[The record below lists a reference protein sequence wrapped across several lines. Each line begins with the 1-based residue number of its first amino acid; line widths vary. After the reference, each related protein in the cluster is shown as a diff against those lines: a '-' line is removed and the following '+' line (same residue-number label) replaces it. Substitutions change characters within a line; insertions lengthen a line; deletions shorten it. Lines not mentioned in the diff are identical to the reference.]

1 MRIDRTIPPIL
12 VVALLSLCSAAAL
25 ARYDVSGHD
34 GAFAPQV
41 PSVATTSSV
50 GARRTYVARTSVLNS
65 FTPRSVRPRLSN
77 SDVWESCP
85 PCMCLY
91 NSGVIPTWPLLKK
104 ICPFRGPPWGLS
116 GNMGTLVVGYDNTGV
131 VYNGKGK
138 AVRTLGGLTGVATGI
153 ARESN
158 GIIWATNS
166 PSNTVSEFPRGATAP
181 SETLS
186 DANLS
191 TLSYVAVDSADDV
204 YVEGRGAKGIEIDEL
219 VKGKGAFV
227 PISKPG
233 QLGVTAGGLAI
244 QKTLYVWVND
254 QGNASS
260 PANISEW
267 ILKKGTLTQVGDFQY
282 SGVNTSIWADPA
294 GNDTMHVFAANN
306 LASGSS
312 FVSAGIE
319 YAMPNGVITSA
330 SPSTTS
336 SSGAFG
342 ISGTYQ

>member
-1 MRIDRTIPPIL
+1 MRINRIVPPIL
-12 VVALLSLCSAAAL
+12 IAALLSLCSAAAL
-25 ARYDVSGHD
+25 ARYDVSGND
-34 GAFAPQV
+34 GAFAPKV
-41 PSVATTSSV
+41 SSVATTSGV
-50 GARRTYVARTSVLNS
+50 GARPGYGARTSVLNA
-65 FTPRSVRPRLSN
+65 FTPRGVGPRLAN
-77 SDVWESCP
+77 SDVWEACP

-91 NSGVIPTWPLLKK
+91 NAGVIPTWPLLKK
-104 ICPFRGPPWGLS
+104 VCPFVGPPWGLS
-116 GNMGTLVVGYDNTGV
+116 GNPATLLVGYDNKGV
-131 VYNGKGK
+131 LYKPGGKV
-138 AVRTLGGLTGVATGI
+138 VRTLSGLTGVATGI

-191 TLSYVAVDSADDV
+191 TLSYVAVDSTDDV
-204 YVEGRGAKGIEIDEL
+204 YVEGQGAKGIEIDEL

-233 QLGVTAGGLAI
+233 QLGVTAGGLAV
-244 QKTLYVWVND
+244 QKALYVWVND
-254 QGNASS
+254 QGTASS

-294 GNDTMHVFAANN
+294 GNDTTHVFAANN

-312 FVSAGIE
+312 FVSSGIE
-319 YAMPNGVITSA
+319 YAMPNGAITSS

-342 ISGTYQ
+342 IAGTYQ